1 MFKKLNIK
9 SCLWQ
14 PKVQKPFIKAMH
26 NNNYTTTIATIHLVS
41 NCQSQL
47 EANRVYKDFA
57 FYVQQQMSSRS
68 EM

>member
-14 PKVQKPFIKAMH
+14 PKVQKSFIKAMH

-47 EANRVYKDFA
+47 EANRV
-57 FYVQQQMSSRS
+57 
-68 EM
+68 